1 MSKIPACP
9 RPTRPVLGR
18 EDRCQAMLDA
28 AEELFLE
35 QGFERTTLSAVV
47 ARSGGS
53 LATLYAEFGN
63 KQQLLRAVVARGR
76 EEELGDL
83 LDLCKG
89 DQSPREQLRII
100 AQRLHAFLMTP
111 KTLALA
117 RMVIAHSLA
126 HPGFGLAFHND
137 IRVRMIDRLA
147 EIFTRWT
154 EDGRARIPD
163 PVPAAELYF
172 SSVLCDAPVK
182 AMMGVPP
189 EPTDPAVLDRRL
201 QPFFEHFRIQD

>member
-1 MSKIPACP
+1 
-9 RPTRPVLGR
+9 
-18 EDRCQAMLDA
+18 MLDA

-76 EEELGDL
+76 EEGIGDL
-83 LDLCKG
+83 LDFG
-89 DQSPREQLRII
+89 DGGESPREQLRIA
-100 AQRLHAFLMTP
+100 AQRFHAFLMTP
-111 KTLALA
+111 KTLAFA

-137 IRVRMIDRLA
+137 VRVRLVERLA
-147 EIFTRWT
+147 AVFERWT
-154 EDGRARIPD
+154 EEGRARIPD
-163 PVPAAELYF
+163 AVPAAELYF

-189 EPTDPAVLDRRL
+189 EPTDPAVLNRRL
-201 QPFFEHFRIQD
+201 QPFFEHFQIQD